1 MHRLRKGKKGNKEEE
16 DGVPPVPAAT
26 TSHNPFKWGRTPEPP
41 PKPELDIEHALPP
54 SDDFRT
60 SLLMPNL
67 AQRFSILQMEAA
79 AAAAAAASGKMNG
92 ENFSVADGFVFS
104 NPQLTPLREIT
115 ETSSITES
123 VTVEHNRLTTK
134 SQESAASDESAGVM
148 DRSRGGG
155 GNVLFGGRQ
164 KVYRVPNAYTN
175 SKDPADDSNPGSPMS
190 GRVVYDYDLSET
202 AFTASGRK
210 REQHDSEDIGSPT
223 SDSNGDNRNR
233 YTNSSTG
240 SAPTTITRSS
250 TAATSVTS
258 NSVGSGSIPA
268 SASTSSLA
276 TASGSMVA
284 NKPRRA
290 LYEQALDQLQDQQ
303 SAATGRLEKLA
314 SLRKA
319 SASPPPLA
327 NSQPLAG
334 NFSSSEPGQRSSTS
348 SPSSPATS
356 QPQWSI
362 NIKKSPDSS
371 MSTPE
376 GTEAE
381 DASDEA
387 SKGGM
392 PSGGL
397 SPHMAQ
403 FNFGLEPR
411 SQSPIS
417 APVSASAIHFPTQG
431 PFSPG
436 NLRGDQHQGA
446 RNPEKISP
454 VDQKRMPSPLS
465 EISDQYE
472 HSALDSR
479 KFLSVRTSS
488 DSSSY
493 EDPDD
498 SENERMGNNPVS
510 RSYLDNVAPLHLR
523 KSGASSMDS
532 VSEPLEPVSPV
543 SPVSP
548 ISPIFSERR
557 LDPTI
562 RGLQPLRN
570 PAISPTSPQFS
581 SEMHVPSD
589 DDSPTLPAGPGLS
602 MLVRQHLRNDSSHSS
617 VYAGSTYTRMSRSS
631 RYVTGPPKSASGYG
645 VATVPETVRPS
656 VSGASGSS
664 GGNTW
669 EFDDWEA
676 GYYAED
682 DKNGPRGPSAVG
694 APHQPPSIPVR
705 ATARVRSEERKDD
718 EESTKERGRA
728 ESRFGERDRAM
739 SRASERERS
748 IPAAAEDEHDKDW
761 EQQLAFRRQIIQ
773 QNLRNHEKVN
783 SQHEMDFPSE
793 NFKDSRSKNG
803 GSPGGF
809 GALRSKGSNGILSS
823 KNDPSVKPLKQTGR
837 DSPGLRK
844 EGRSRMNSD
853 ADRRT
858 EEERMLRETVKGPK
872 NIPSVNYPTQQQ
884 HSQHH
889 MPPNRPGH
897 LNTNQSPEL
906 RTQQRSP
913 IGLPHPV
920 HSPMHTPRLRQKP
933 SREQVSGGQNSS
945 RGQPMGWKDEKDH
958 QFTAPRSAPS
968 TQPSTPTTLSDR
980 HMPQKQPSMPRLNG
994 PEMYRPN
1001 QGQSGDRDPRQ
1012 GRGNPERSRVR
1023 ENGPSNGAHG
1033 PMNGG
1038 PTNGGP
1044 TNGGPANGGHGVTKQ
1059 NSFDRDAS
1067 SDFRRPRGNS
1077 NAAPGPTMRQRRG
1090 TFDGTQLPP
1099 LNTTSLAPA
1108 PSPQLQSS
1116 VSPVP
1121 SQSVVSADKSPAY
1134 PQMHS
1139 TPTNNSNTPTPVVS
1153 STKGP
1158 VQLAQ
1163 TMTSANALYTPAKK
1177 RVIDKSKIGEPKLLS
1192 STSNI
1197 TTVDL
1202 PVQIPP
1208 ANGKSPKRRMTET
1221 RSIFSSFGKNK
1232 STEEVPALPTGSP
1245 MITHRRS
1252 DEDVERSSFT
1262 DDPPPKKK
1270 GQGKLR
1276 KSTSDGGALGARA
1289 KKQEAMTR
1297 SPTVPKISKTMIG
1310 SAPAGMI

>member
-92 ENFSVADGFVFS
+92 ENFSGVDGFVFS
-104 NPQLTPLREIT
+104 GPQFMPLREIT
-115 ETSSITES
+115 ETSSLAETGTI
-123 VTVEHNRLTTK
+123 EHNRLTAK

-164 KVYRVPNAYTN
+164 KVYRVPTSNAYTN
-175 SKDPADDSNPGSPMS
+175 NRDPADDSNPGSPMS

-210 REQHDSEDIGSPT
+210 REQQDPEDINNPMG
-223 SDSNGDNRNR
+223 DSNGDNRNR
-233 YTNSSTG
+233 YTSSSTN
-240 SAPTTITRSS
+240 STPTTITRSS

-258 NSVGSGSIPA
+258 NSAGSGSIPA

-276 TASGSMVA
+276 AASGSMVA

-290 LYEQALDQLQDQQ
+290 LYEQALDQQLQDQQ
-303 SAATGRLEKLA
+303 STATGRLEKLA

-319 SASPPPLA
+319 STSPPPA
-327 NSQPLAG
+327 NNYPLAG
-334 NFSSSEPGQRSSTS
+334 NA
-348 SPSSPATS
+348 SSPAS
-356 QPQWSI
+356 PVAIQPQWTV
-362 NIKKSPDSS
+362 NVKKSPDSS

-376 GTEAE
+376 ETEEE
-381 DASDEA
+381 DADDEMLKKDI
-387 SKGGM
+387 S
-392 PSGGL
+392 SGGL

-436 NLRGDQHQGA
+436 NLRGDQHQGSKI
-446 RNPEKISP
+446 PEKITP
-454 VDQKRMPSPLS
+454 LVEQKRIPSPLS
-465 EISDQYE
+465 DISDQYG
-472 HSALDSR
+472 HSTMDSR

-493 EDPDD
+493 DDPDD
-498 SENERMGNNPVS
+498 SENERVGSKPIS

-557 LDPTI
+557 SEPPI

-581 SEMHVPSD
+581 SGTHVPSD

-602 MLVRQHLRNDSSHSS
+602 ILVHQHLRNDSGHSS

-631 RYVTGPPKSASGYG
+631 RYVTGPSKSPGVYG
-645 VATVPETVRPS
+645 VAKVAETVHPS

-664 GGNTW
+664 GGNMW
-669 EFDDWEA
+669 EFDDWDA

-682 DKNGPRGPSAVG
+682 DNNGLHKPTTID
-694 APHQPPSIPVR
+694 APPPPPLVPVR
-705 ATARVRSEERKDD
+705 ATARMRSEERKDD
-718 EESTKERGRA
+718 EELARERGRA
-728 ESRFGERDRAM
+728 ESRFSERDRAM

-793 NFKDSRSKNG
+793 NFKDSRSKNN
-803 GSPGGF
+803 GSPSGF
-809 GALRSKGSNGILSS
+809 GALRSKGSNGILS
-823 KNDPSVKPLKQTGR
+823 KNDLSVKPLKQNGR
-837 DSPGLRK
+837 DSPGPALRK
-844 EGRSRMNSD
+844 EGRGRMNSD
-853 ADRRT
+853 ADRRA
-858 EEERMLRETVKGPK
+858 EEERILRETVRGPK
-872 NIPSVNYPTQQQ
+872 NIPSLNYPTQQ
-884 HSQHH
+884 HPPHHH
-889 MPPNRPGH
+889 MPPHRPGH
-897 LNTNQSPEL
+897 LNTNQSPEP

-933 SREQVSGGQNSS
+933 SREQVNSSQNSS

-958 QFTAPRSAPS
+958 QFSAPRSAPS
-968 TQPSTPTTLSDR
+968 TQPNTPTTPSDR
-980 HMPQKQPSMPRLNG
+980 HMPQKQASMPRMNG
-994 PEMYRPN
+994 PEMHRPN
-1001 QGQSGDRDPRQ
+1001 QGQLGDQDPRQ
-1012 GRGNPERSRVR
+1012 TRGNQERSRVR
-1023 ENGPSNGAHG
+1023 ENGPPNGAHMNHG
-1033 PMNGG
+1033 PV
-1038 PTNGGP
+1038 
-1044 TNGGPANGGHGVTKQ
+1044 NGGHGVMRKE
-1059 NSFDRDAS
+1059 SFDRGDAP
-1067 SDFRRPRGNS
+1067 SDFRRSRGNS

-1099 LNTTSLAPA
+1099 LNTTSLTPA

-1121 SQSVVSADKSPAY
+1121 PPSAASADKSPAY

-1139 TPTNNSNTPTPVVS
+1139 APANTSNTPSSAVS

-1158 VQLAQ
+1158 IQLVQ
-1163 TMTSANALYTPAKK
+1163 TMTSANALYSPAKK
-1177 RVIDKSKIGEPKLLS
+1177 RIIDKSKIGEPKLLS

-1202 PVQIPP
+1202 PVQIPS
-1208 ANGKSPKRRMTET
+1208 ASGKSTKRRMTET
-1221 RSIFSSFGKNK
+1221 RSIFSGFGKNK

-1245 MITHRRS
+1245 MIPHRRS
-1252 DEDVERSSFT
+1252 DEEVERSSFT

-1289 KKQEAMTR
+1289 RKQEAMTR
-1297 SPTVPKISKTMIG
+1297 SPTVPKISKTMVG
-1310 SAPAGMI
+1310 GPPAGMI

>member
-16 DGVPPVPAAT
+16 DVPPVPAAT

-79 AAAAAAASGKMNG
+79 AAAAAAASGKTNG
-92 ENFSVADGFVFS
+92 ENFSAADGFVFS
-104 NPQLTPLREIT
+104 GPQFMPLREIT
-115 ETSSITES
+115 ETSSLAET
-123 VTVEHNRLTTK
+123 VTIEHNRLTTK
-134 SQESAASDESAGVM
+134 SQESAVSDESAGVM

-164 KVYRVPNAYTN
+164 KVYRVPNAYT
-175 SKDPADDSNPGSPMS
+175 SRDPADDSNPESPMS

-210 REQHDSEDIGSPT
+210 RDQDSEDISSPIG
-223 SDSNGDNRNR
+223 DSNGDNRNR
-233 YTNSSTG
+233 YTSSSTN
-240 SAPTTITRSS
+240 STPTTITRSS

-258 NSVGSGSIPA
+258 NSAGSGSIPA
-268 SASTSSLA
+268 STSTSSLA
-276 TASGSMVA
+276 ATPGSMVA

-290 LYEQALDQLQDQQ
+290 LYEQALDQQLQDQQ

-319 SASPPPLA
+319 SASPPPA
-327 NSQPLAG
+327 NNYPLVG
-334 NFSSSEPGQRSSTS
+334 NFGSSEPGQQRSTS
-348 SPSSPATS
+348 SPSSPAAS
-356 QPQWSI
+356 QPQWTV
-362 NIKKSPDSS
+362 NVKKSPDSS
-371 MSTPE
+371 MSAPE
-376 GTEAE
+376 ETEE
-381 DASDEA
+381 EEVGDEA
-387 SKGGM
+387 PKKDIS
-392 PSGGL
+392 SGGL

-436 NLRGDQHQGA
+436 NLRGDQHQGI
-446 RNPEKISP
+446 RSPEKIISP
-454 VDQKRMPSPLS
+454 LEQKWIPSPLS
-465 EISDQYE
+465 DISDQYG
-472 HSALDSR
+472 HSTADSR

-493 EDPDD
+493 DDPDD
-498 SENERMGNNPVS
+498 SENERIGGIKPVS
-510 RSYLDNVAPLHLR
+510 RSYLDKVAPLHLR
-523 KSGASSMDS
+523 KSGTSSMDS

-543 SPVSP
+543 SP
-548 ISPIFSERR
+548 ISPIFSERKS
-557 LDPTI
+557 DPSI
-562 RGLQPLRN
+562 RGLKPLRN

-581 SEMHVPSD
+581 SGTHVPSD

-602 MLVRQHLRNDSSHSS
+602 TLIHQHLRTDSSHSS

-631 RYVTGPPKSASGYG
+631 RYVAGPSKSPGVYG
-645 VATVPETVRPS
+645 AAKVAETARPA
-656 VSGASGSS
+656 VSGTSGSS
-664 GGNTW
+664 GGNMW
-669 EFDDWEA
+669 EFDDWDA

-682 DKNGPRGPSAVG
+682 DNRGLHKPA
-694 APHQPPSIPVR
+694 AIDTPPPPPSIPVR
-705 ATARVRSEERKDD
+705 DTARMKPEERKDD
-718 EESTKERGRA
+718 EELAKERGRA
-728 ESRFGERDRAM
+728 ESRFSERDRAM

-793 NFKDSRSKNG
+793 NFKDSRSKNN
-803 GSPGGF
+803 GSPSGF
-809 GALRSKGSNGILSS
+809 GVLRSKGSNGILS
-823 KNDPSVKPLKQTGR
+823 KNDPSVKPLKQNGR
-837 DSPGLRK
+837 DSPGPGLRK

-853 ADRRT
+853 ADRRA
-858 EEERMLRETVKGPK
+858 EEERILRETVRGPK

-884 HSQHH
+884 HSHH
-889 MPPNRPGH
+889 NMAPHRPGH

-913 IGLPHPV
+913 IGLPHPI

-933 SREQVSGGQNSS
+933 SHEQVNNGQNSS

-958 QFTAPRSAPS
+958 LFSAPRSAPS
-968 TQPSTPTTLSDR
+968 TQPNTPTTPNDR
-980 HMPQKQPSMPRLNG
+980 HMPQKQASMPRMNG

-1001 QGQSGDRDPRQ
+1001 QGQPGDRDSRQ

-1023 ENGPSNGAHG
+1023 ENGPPNGAHMNHG
-1033 PMNGG
+1033 PVS
-1038 PTNGGP
+1038 
-1044 TNGGPANGGHGVTKQ
+1044 GGHGVMRKE
-1059 NSFDRDAS
+1059 SFDRGDTP

-1099 LNTTSLAPA
+1099 INTTSLTPA
-1108 PSPQLQSS
+1108 QSPQLQSS
-1116 VSPVP
+1116 ISPAP
-1121 SQSVVSADKSPAY
+1121 PQSAVSADKSPAY
-1134 PQMHS
+1134 TQMHS
-1139 TPTNNSNTPTPVVS
+1139 TLTNTSTPSSAVS

-1158 VQLAQ
+1158 TQLAQ

-1202 PVQIPP
+1202 PVQIPQ
-1208 ANGKSPKRRMTET
+1208 ANGKSSKRRMTET
-1221 RSIFSSFGKNK
+1221 RSIFSGFGKNK

-1245 MITHRRS
+1245 MIPHRRS
-1252 DEDVERSSFT
+1252 DEEVERSSFT

-1289 KKQEAMTR
+1289 RKQEAMMR
-1297 SPTVPKISKTMIG
+1297 SPTMPKISKTMAG
-1310 SAPAGMI
+1310 GPPAGMI

>member
-16 DGVPPVPAAT
+16 EGVPPVSTAT

-41 PKPELDIEHALPP
+41 PKAELDIEHALPP

-104 NPQLTPLREIT
+104 NPQFTPLREIT
-115 ETSSITES
+115 ETSSIAES
-123 VTVEHNRLTTK
+123 GAEHHRLTTK

-164 KVYRVPNAYTN
+164 KVYRVPNAYSN
-175 SKDPADDSNPGSPMS
+175 GRDPTDDSNPGSPMS
-190 GRVVYDYDLSET
+190 GRVAYDYDLSES
-202 AFTASGRK
+202 AFTASGQRGE
-210 REQHDSEDIGSPT
+210 RDSGDIGSPT

-233 YTNSSTG
+233 YTNSSTN
-240 SAPTTITRSS
+240 STPTTITRSS
-250 TAATSVTS
+250 TAATSITS

-268 SASTSSLA
+268 STSTSSLT

-284 NKPRRA
+284 NKPRKA
-290 LYEQALDQLQDQQ
+290 LYEQALDQQLQDQQ

-319 SASPPPLA
+319 AASPPPPA
-327 NSQPLAG
+327 NSHPLVG
-334 NFSSSEPGQRSSTS
+334 NFSSAELGQQSSAS
-348 SPSSPATS
+348 SPSSPAAS

-362 NIKKSPDSS
+362 NIKKSPDSQ

-376 GTEAE
+376 ETEEE
-381 DASDEA
+381 DASDEMLKKDI
-387 SKGGM
+387 S
-392 PSGGL
+392 SGGL

-436 NLRGDQHQGA
+436 NLRGDQHQGTK
-446 RNPEKISP
+446 NPEK
-454 VDQKRMPSPLS
+454 VPSPLS

-498 SENERMGNNPVS
+498 SENERMGSKPIS

-543 SPVSP
+543 STVSPVSP

-557 LDPTI
+557 LDPSI

-570 PAISPTSPQFS
+570 PAISPTSPKFS

-589 DDSPTLPAGPGLS
+589 DDSPTLPPGPGLS
-602 MLVRQHLRNDSSHSS
+602 MLVHQHLRTDSSHSS

-631 RYVTGPPKSASGYG
+631 RYVTGPSKSSSVYG
-645 VATVPETVRPS
+645 AAKVPETVRPS
-656 VSGASGSS
+656 VSGTSGSS

-669 EFDDWEA
+669 EFDDWDA
-676 GYYAED
+676 AYYAED
-682 DKNGPRGPSAVG
+682 DNNGLRGPSAVSS
-694 APHQPPSIPVR
+694 PRPPPSAP
-705 ATARVRSEERKDD
+705 RKDD
-718 EESTKERGRA
+718 DELAKERGRA
-728 ESRFGERDRAM
+728 ESRYSERDRAI

-793 NFKDSRSKNG
+793 NFKDTRSKGG
-803 GSPGGF
+803 GSPVGF
-809 GALRSKGSNGILSS
+809 GVLRSKGSNGILSS
-823 KNDPSVKPLKQTGR
+823 KNDPSVKPLKQNGR
-837 DSPGLRK
+837 DSPGPGLRK

-853 ADRRT
+853 VDKRA
-858 EEERMLRETVKGPK
+858 EEERVLRETVRGPK
-872 NIPSVNYPTQQQ
+872 NIPSVNYPPQQQ

-889 MPPNRPGH
+889 MPPHRPGH

-933 SREQVSGGQNSS
+933 SREQVNGGP

-968 TQPSTPTTLSDR
+968 TQPSTPTTPSDR
-980 HMPQKQPSMPRLNG
+980 HMPQKQPSMPRMNG
-994 PEMYRPN
+994 PEMHRP
-1001 QGQSGDRDPRQ
+1001 GGDRDPRQ
-1012 GRGNPERSRVR
+1012 GRGNQERSRVR
-1023 ENGPSNGAHG
+1023 ENGPSNGAHMNHG

-1038 PTNGGP
+1038 SVNSGSV
-1044 TNGGPANGGHGVTKQ
+1044 NGGHGVTKKE
-1059 NSFDRDAS
+1059 SFDRGDVP

-1077 NAAPGPTMRQRRG
+1077 NATPGPTMRQRRG
-1090 TFDGTQLPP
+1090 TFEGTQLPL
-1099 LNTTSLAPA
+1099 LNTTSLTPA
-1108 PSPQLQSS
+1108 PSPQPQSS

-1121 SQSVVSADKSPAY
+1121 PLSAVSTDKSPAY
-1134 PQMHS
+1134 PQMHN
-1139 TPTNNSNTPTPVVS
+1139 TPMNTSNTPPPS
-1153 STKGP
+1153 APPTKGP
-1158 VQLAQ
+1158 TQLVQ

-1202 PVQIPP
+1202 PVQIPS

-1245 MITHRRS
+1245 MIPHRRS
-1252 DEDVERSSFT
+1252 DEDIERSSFT

-1289 KKQEAMTR
+1289 RKQEAMTR
-1297 SPTVPKISKTMIG
+1297 SPTMPKISKAMIG

>member
-16 DGVPPVPAAT
+16 DGAPPVPAVT
-26 TSHNPFKWGRTPEPP
+26 TSHNPFKWGRTPEPA

-104 NPQLTPLREIT
+104 NPQLAPLREIT
-115 ETSSITES
+115 ETSSIAES
-123 VTVEHNRLTTK
+123 GTIEHNRLTIK
-134 SQESAASDESAGVM
+134 SQESVASDESAGVM

-164 KVYRVPNAYTN
+164 KVYRVPNA

-190 GRVVYDYDLSET
+190 GRVVYDFDLSET
-202 AFTASGRK
+202 AFTASGRR

-258 NSVGSGSIPA
+258 NSVGSGSVPA

-290 LYEQALDQLQDQQ
+290 LYEQALDQQLQDQQ

-319 SASPPPLA
+319 STSPPPLA

-334 NFSSSEPGQRSSTS
+334 SFGSSELGQQSSIS

-362 NIKKSPDSS
+362 NIKKSP
-371 MSTPE
+371 PGE
-376 GTEAE
+376 TEE
-381 DASDEA
+381 DEA
-387 SKGGM
+387 SKGGI

-436 NLRGDQHQGA
+436 NLRGDQHQGV
-446 RNPEKISP
+446 RNPEKIGP
-454 VDQKRMPSPLS
+454 LDQKRMPSPLS

-479 KFLSVRTSS
+479 KFLSLRTSS

-498 SENERMGNNPVS
+498 SENERVGNKLVS

-523 KSGASSMDS
+523 KSGTSSMDS

-557 LDPTI
+557 LEPTI

-581 SEMHVPSD
+581 SEMQIPSD

-617 VYAGSTYTRMSRSS
+617 VYAGSTYARMSRSS
-631 RYVTGPPKSASGYG
+631 RYVTGPPKSSGGYG
-645 VATVPETVRPS
+645 VAKVPETVHPS
-656 VSGASGSS
+656 VSGAS

-669 EFDDWEA
+669 EFDDWEG

-682 DKNGPRGPSAVG
+682 DNNGLRGPSAVG
-694 APHQPPSIPVR
+694 APHPPPSIPVR
-705 ATARVRSEERKDD
+705 ATARVRSEERGGD
-718 EESTKERGRA
+718 EESAKERGRA
-728 ESRFGERDRAM
+728 ESRFSERDRAM

-748 IPAAAEDEHDKDW
+748 IPVAAEDEHDKDW

-823 KNDPSVKPLKQTGR
+823 KNDPLKQNGR

-853 ADRRT
+853 ADKRT
-858 EEERMLRETVKGPK
+858 EEERMLRETVRGPK

-889 MPPNRPGH
+889 MPHRPGH
-897 LNTNQSPEL
+897 LNTNQSPEV

-933 SREQVSGGQNSS
+933 SHEQVNGGQNSS

-968 TQPSTPTTLSDR
+968 TQPNTPTTPGDR

-1033 PMNGG
+1033 PI
-1038 PTNGGP
+1038 
-1044 TNGGPANGGHGVTKQ
+1044 NGGPASGGHGVTKQ
-1059 NSFDRDAS
+1059 DSFDRGDAP
-1067 SDFRRPRGNS
+1067 SDFRRPRGDS

-1090 TFDGTQLPP
+1090 TFDNTQLPP

-1108 PSPQLQSS
+1108 PSPQPQSS

-1121 SQSVVSADKSPAY
+1121 SQSAASDKS
-1134 PQMHS
+1134 QIHS
-1139 TPTNNSNTPTPVVS
+1139 TPSNTPSPAAP

-1158 VQLAQ
+1158 IQLAQ

-1208 ANGKSPKRRMTET
+1208 VNGKSSKRRMTET

-1245 MITHRRS
+1245 MIPHRRS
-1252 DEDVERSSFT
+1252 DEDIERSSFT

-1289 KKQEAMTR
+1289 RKQEAMTR

-1310 SAPAGMI
+1310 GAPAGMI